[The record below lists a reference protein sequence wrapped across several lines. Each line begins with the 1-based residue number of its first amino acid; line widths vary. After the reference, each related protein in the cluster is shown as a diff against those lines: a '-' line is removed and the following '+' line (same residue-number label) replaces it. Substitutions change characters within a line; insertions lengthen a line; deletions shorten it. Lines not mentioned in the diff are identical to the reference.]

1 MTSFG
6 LVGYGKWGKILSK
19 SISLVGNLVFI
30 SNTKKTYKNNKK
42 IDWCLIATNDV
53 SHYKIVKYSRFLT
66 PPIIFIVLCFNASIP
81 NFINKLMRRG
91 NPHISPF

>member
-30 SNTKKTYKNNKK
+30 SNTKKTYKNDKK

-53 SHYKIVKYSRFLT
+53 SHYKIVKYFLKKKNTNFLRET
-66 PPIIFIVLCFNASIP
+66 P
-81 NFINKLMRRG
+81 NKK
-91 NPHISPF
+91 FKT